1 MVSPCLFTAPRRI
14 ACASGFPLVC
24 VSQPLYIKVWLACAA
39 QNVLVYVMQGI
50 LKLLHPFM
58 PFITEEIWHSMPIV
72 ADKDN
77 SPESIMISAWPVYDE
92 KLHFAA
98 EQTDFTKVV
107 DAIRAIRVQRN
118 ELNVPP
124 SKKV

>member
-1 MVSPCLFTAPRRI
+1 
-14 ACASGFPLVC
+14 
-24 VSQPLYIKVWLACAA
+24 
-39 QNVLVYVMQGI
+39 
-50 LKLLHPFM
+50 
-58 PFITEEIWHSMPIV
+58 MPIV

-77 SPESIMISAWPVYDE
+77 NPESIMISAWPVYDE

-124 SKKV
+124 SKKVTMYRNSRNGTVRGRKGILRASCRRRRADCIRKGRNKRRYGNNRYRKRKSIYAYGRAC